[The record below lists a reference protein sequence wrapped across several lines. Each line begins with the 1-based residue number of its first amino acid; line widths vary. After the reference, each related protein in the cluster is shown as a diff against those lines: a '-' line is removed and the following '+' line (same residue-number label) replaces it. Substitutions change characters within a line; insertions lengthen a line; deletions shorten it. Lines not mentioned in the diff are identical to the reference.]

1 MSSTTV
7 ILEHS
12 FLSCN
17 PFFSGINFSIEEF
30 ELVEN
35 DILLSIALVALVEI
49 PAYIGIIT
57 QILLSLISSLFSVNA
72 FLMDIIGRKPIILLS
87 MLVAA
92 IACIVQLGLQE
103 NDLVFTSILLVMK
116 ATVAGVFT
124 LIR

>member
-1 MSSTTV
+1 
-7 ILEHS
+7 
-12 FLSCN
+12 
-17 PFFSGINFSIEEF
+17 
-30 ELVEN
+30 
-35 DILLSIALVALVEI
+35 
-49 PAYIGIIT
+49 
-57 QILLSLISSLFSVNA
+57 
-72 FLMDIIGRKPIILLS
+72 MDIIGRKPIILLS